1 MQTKFS
7 TGQAILIP
15 AVIRSA
21 REQNGQI
28 VYDIDANI
36 WDGVPEDAIVIDNE
50 AAARAA
56 YDKALTE
63 MSRMIY

>member
-21 REQNGQI
+21 RELNGQI
-28 VYDIDANI
+28 VYDIDADI

-63 MSRMIY
+63 MSRMIH

>member
-63 MSRMIY
+63 MSRMIH

>member
-1 MQTKFS
+1 MQTKYT

-15 AVIRSA
+15 AVIKSA
-21 REQNGQI
+21 KELNGQI

-50 AAARAA
+50 ATARAA

-63 MSRMIY
+63 MSRVIY

>member
-50 AAARAA
+50 AAARSA

-63 MSRMIY
+63 MSRMIH

>member
-1 MQTKFS
+1 MQTKYT

-15 AVIRSA
+15 AVIKSA
-21 REQNGQI
+21 KELNGQI

-50 AAARAA
+50 ATARAA

-63 MSRMIY
+63 MSRMIH